1 MTMYVE
7 SVTAFQ
13 KGITTPTAKKQLN
26 ESDQFMQLLL
36 TELRNQNPLEPMK
49 DKEFIGQMAQIN
61 SLQEMRKMNTSLQEI
76 FKNNRL
82 TQAAGLIGKEADVNI
97 LDAYGESQTLTAL
110 VTGVTL
116 QDDEVMLLMG
126 TQQASL
132 ADLLSVREREATA

>member
-13 KGITTPTAKKQLN
+13 KGITMPAAKKQLN